1 MARIVV
7 IGGGLGGMAAA
18 ARLAKQGHEV
28 ALLEAAGHL
37 GGALAPVH
45 QDGFTWDGGP
55 TSTLLPAALRD
66 LFRKTGRPL
75 ETELGSD
82 LEPLAVLREHRF
94 ADRTSVQLP
103 GGSRADQMAA
113 IETLGA
119 GLGEKWAQHVDL
131 YGPVWE
137 VLRKHYVEVP
147 WDPRTKGAVPK
158 DLDDMFNIRETLH
171 KRLRHDFRDERL
183 AMIAGH
189 LALAE
194 GHDLRNVPS
203 WVGVTSYLEQCFG
216 GWRVPG
222 GMRRLLELLTARL
235 TLRGVTV
242 RTGLEVT
249 DLVIREGRVV
259 AVRTAEGD
267 ADTDA
272 VVLAIDPRRLPAMAS
287 YVERTMPAIPP
298 VVSHLG
304 LQGDVPDLPH
314 EVVFHAEPLITVR
327 PGGAAPEGGAAWTLH
342 GRGKIAEDMTVALA
356 RHGIDIR
363 DNIVTRVDLTPRD
376 LVEQWR
382 GSPLGVLWQGRGTV
396 RHRIGPTTPV
406 EGVYA
411 AGAHAAPGAGVPFVT
426 QSAALVAQLIGPA
439 DRGSRPLDR

>member
-7 IGGGLGGMAAA
+7 IGGGLGGMATA

-45 QDGFTWDGGP
+45 QDGFTWDAGP
-55 TSTLLPAALRD
+55 TSTLVPAALRD

-75 ETELGSD
+75 ETELGCD
-82 LEPLAVLREHRF
+82 LEPLPVLREHRF
-94 ADRTSVQLP
+94 ADKTSVQVP
-103 GGSRADQMAA
+103 GGSRAGQMTAMD
-113 IETLGA
+113 
-119 GLGEKWAQHVDL
+119 GLGPGLGDIWARHVDL

-183 AMIAGH
+183 ALIAGH
-189 LALAE
+189 LAIAE
-194 GHDLRNVPS
+194 GHDLRNTPS
-203 WVGVTSYLEQCFG
+203 WVGVTSYLEQTFG

-222 GMRRLLELLTARL
+222 GMRRLLELLEARL
-235 TLRGVTV
+235 ALREVTV
-242 RTGLEVT
+242 RTGTEVI

-259 AVRTAEGD
+259 GVRTSDGEAE
-267 ADTDA
+267 ADL
-272 VVLAIDPRRLPAMAS
+272 VVIAIDPRRLPSLAS

-298 VVSHLG
+298 VVAHLG
-304 LQGDVPDLPH
+304 LEGDVPDLQH
-314 EVVFHAEPLITVR
+314 EIVFHAEPLITVR

-342 GRGKIAEDMTVALA
+342 GRGKIAEDMVDALV
-356 RHGIDIR
+356 RHGMDVR
-363 DNIVTRVDLTPRD
+363 ENIVSRVDLSPRD
-376 LVEQWR
+376 LVEQWH

-396 RHRIGPTTPV
+396 RHRLGPTTPV
-406 EGVYA
+406 RGVYV
-411 AGAHAAPGAGVPFVT
+411 AGAHGAPGAGVPFVT
-426 QSAALVAQLIGPA
+426 QSAALVAGLIGPA
-439 DRGSRPLDR
+439 